1 MDGTTYDL
9 FRRILLTATHSVPL
23 WIVLGA
29 ALLLWWRARRRR
41 GMSLVAV
48 LGLGAAALTLGAMP
62 AGPKLAERV
71 LAPSDLPVL
80 GESGAIPAGI
90 GQGVSDGPFIAIF
103 SGGIVRYGAD
113 ETVGTGEAAGWFPK
127 PVTLRRVGRAM
138 AVARARSLPVML
150 SGGRVPA
157 EAPPESEVI
166 ARAMRLEDTVLLERR
181 SRNTY
186 ENARELAA
194 LAARRGWRRVIVAT
208 DRVHLRRA
216 AACLRA
222 AGLVPVA
229 VIPAEAPVD
238 LGPGDLIPSVEGL
251 ADWRPVLREILG
263 LVYYLARGRIAPRDL

>member
-1 MDGTTYDL
+1 
-9 FRRILLTATHSVPL
+9 
-23 WIVLGA
+23 
-29 ALLLWWRARRRR
+29 
-41 GMSLVAV
+41 MSLVTV

-62 AGPKLAERV
+62 AGPKLAKRA
-71 LAPSDLPVL
+71 LAPSDLPL
-80 GESGAIPAGI
+80 LDESGAVPATI
-90 GQGVSDGPFIAIF
+90 RLNASDGPFIAIF
-103 SGGIVRYGAD
+103 SGGIVRYMAAGGAD
-113 ETVGTGEAAGWFPK
+113 TGASEGWYPK

-138 AVARARSLPVML
+138 AVARARDLPVAL

-166 ARAMRLEDTVLLERR
+166 ARTMRLEETVLLERR

-186 ENARELAA
+186 ENARELAE
-194 LAARRGWRRVIVAT
+194 LAARRGWREVIVAT

-238 LGPGDLIPSVEGL
+238 LGPGDLIPSAEGL
-251 ADWRPVLREILG
+251 ADWRPILREILG